1 MKDYSLGK
9 IYKIISNKNGMYY
22 VGSTCYPKLSQ
33 KLSKHKQDYKK
44 YENGKG
50 IWNQVYNFFI
60 YDEPRIILLENYSC
74 NNIDELHA
82 RQHYWEEQEKILFE
96 ENARKRLKESR
107 KRYREKYKEQLA
119 EKAKEYYETHK
130 EEIAQK
136 KKEYTEKNKEV
147 IAPKQ
152 KKYYENNKEKIEE
165 KRKEKIQCKLC
176 NSFIRKYGL
185 KEHQQSKKCINAI
198 PKGIINE
205 ITD

>member
-44 YENGKG
+44 GVWKPRLGELYSM
-50 IWNQVYNFFI
+50 FFD
-60 YDEPRIILLENYSC
+60 DEPKIILLENYSC

-107 KRYREKYKEQLA
+107 KRYREK
-119 EKAKEYYETHK
+119 
-130 EEIAQK
+130 
-136 KKEYTEKNKEV
+136 
-147 IAPKQ
+147 
-152 KKYYENNKEKIEE
+152 
-165 KRKEKIQCKLC
+165 
-176 NSFIRKYGL
+176 
-185 KEHQQSKKCINAI
+185 
-198 PKGIINE
+198 
-205 ITD
+205 